1 MCLDTPVLCTYHH
14 HNVTSLILELPN
26 AFSQGTLKYKR
37 DTGVMIPH
45 YKKIYVSRD
54 VRFIED
60 APYYSA
66 TG

>member
-1 MCLDTPVLCTYHH
+1 
-14 HNVTSLILELPN
+14 VTSLILELPN

-60 APYYSA
+60 AP
-66 TG
+66 